1 LLTALNKRKTNVK
14 KVTGATILKTETV
27 ISFFKD
33 SAENVILLSKL
44 KWDFMK
50 RKQMVRFHQMS
61 SLFQQK
67 FETEGNFLVF
77 YRFPC
82 IYT

>member
-1 LLTALNKRKTNVK
+1 LNKRKINVK
-14 KVTGATILKTETV
+14 KVTEATILKTETV

-67 FETEGNFLVF
+67 FEMEGNILVF
-77 YRFPC
+77 YRFDC
-82 IYT
+82 TYVS